1 MKTRCVHLKKTIVDI
16 AKELNLAPS
25 TISKIVNNNGRIS
38 AETRER
44 VLKYVEESGYV
55 AMSNARIL
63 SAKKSWTIGVIYSDI
78 SLIGFEHPF
87 FSRILQSFKNQVEQT
102 GYEIV
107 LIVSKLGHNELTYLE
122 WCRNKKVDG
131 VLIVMGNIN
140 NPNII
145 EVVKSPIPCVSAD
158 VVMPNL
164 HSIISNDAMGI
175 ILGIDHAMKLKMKKI
190 IAVSGPL
197 TARSFMTRMDT
208 FRNYMTHK
216 NLEFNEDSII
226 IADEFGYESG
236 YRAGEIIANRIGI
249 LPEMI
254 LVFSDVLAFGVIRA
268 LEAKGIKVP
277 EDVSVIGYDDIDF
290 AKHFTP
296 SLTTIHQD
304 TKAIGSLAAQ
314 ELLNAIEHP
323 VEKRQIVKYIPV
335 TLIERNSTKKI

>member
-1 MKTRCVHLKKTIVDI
+1 MKKTIVDV

-25 TISKIVNNNGRIS
+25 TISKIVNNTGRIS
-38 AETRER
+38 PETRER
-44 VLKYVEESGYV
+44 VLKYVQESGYV

-87 FSRILQSFKNQVEQT
+87 FSRILQSFKNHVEQT

-107 LIVSKLGHNELTYLE
+107 LIVSRLGNNELTYLE

-145 EVVKSPIPCVSAD
+145 DVVNSTIPCVSAD

-175 ILGIDHAMKLKMKKI
+175 ILGIDHALKLKMKKI

-208 FRNYMTHK
+208 FRNYMVHK
-216 NLEFNEDSII
+216 NLEYNEDSII

-236 YRAGEIIANRIGI
+236 YRAGEIIANRKENF
-249 LPEMI
+249 PEMI

-268 LEAKGIKVP
+268 LESKGYKVP

-290 AKHFTP
+290 AKHYTP
-296 SLTTIHQD
+296 ALTTIHQD

-323 VEKRQIVKYIPV
+323 IEKRQIVKYIPV